1 MNLFKKLGMTA
12 VGVVLGFSAF
22 QGQANATSLNM
33 ITNGEFEETRTNL
46 RYRTNSGRYDLADY
60 QLSDWEVSDA
70 YARHSYLKQQGYDDV
85 KSTGSDG
92 LTTGNFFA
100 GHSNNFR
107 DGEYSNISQTFTLGE
122 NIDTN
127 ALFSFDYATFNTNDW
142 SYMYVMIDGSESG
155 SLLYDGFYSTNTSW
169 TEYERELDV
178 VAGEEI
184 KVTYYGLGTNAIDDV
199 SFLVNKKIKAVKR
212 KVPESGSILGLV
224 AVSGLVASS
233 LKRKR
238 KSPNME
244 LV

>member
-1 MNLFKKLGMTA
+1 MNLFKKLGITA
-12 VGVVLGFSAF
+12 IGVVLGLSAT

-33 ITNGEFEETRTNL
+33 ITNGEFEDTRTNRL
-46 RYRTNSGRYDLADY
+46 RGSTDGGRYDMADY

-70 YARHSYLKQQGYDDV
+70 FARHSYLKQQGYDNV
-85 KSTGSDG
+85 KSRGSDG
-92 LTTGNFFA
+92 LKTGNFFA
-100 GHSNNFR
+100 GHTTSAWA
-107 DGEYSNISQTFTLGE
+107 NISQTFTLGE

-142 SYMYVMIDGSESG
+142 SGMRVMIDGTESG
-155 SLLYDGFYSTNTSW
+155 RLLYDEFYSTKTSW

-184 KVTYYGLGTNAIDDV
+184 TVTYYSLGTNAIDDV
-199 SFLVNKKIKAVKR
+199 SFSVNEKSFKAVKR
-212 KVPESGSILGLV
+212 KVPEPTSILGLIGV
-224 AVSGLVASS
+224 SAVLGSS

-238 KSPNME
+238 KSSNIE